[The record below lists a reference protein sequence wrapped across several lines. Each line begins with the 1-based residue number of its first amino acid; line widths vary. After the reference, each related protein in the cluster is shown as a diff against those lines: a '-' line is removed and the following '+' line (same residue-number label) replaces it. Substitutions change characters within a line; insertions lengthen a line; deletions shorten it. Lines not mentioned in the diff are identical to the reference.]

1 MQRTSSHGRVATP
14 RVGFGMSMLV
24 RITIG
29 LVLSVPLMSDIAT
42 PPARAAESES
52 VVRWRYWKPAN
63 LPDGVAPGLLH
74 LKPASHQ
81 RLLYGIL
88 PSYGEVVMYNL
99 DSLDP
104 ITGRTV
110 IGSPDASTVDPATG
124 DLVGAFVGAGTASVR
139 VFRMTGTAVAEQS
152 RVDLSATLPAG
163 QRVFTI
169 SLADEGRRAFLLSM
183 VDPAYQASSGYET
196 VSAQAGTVT
205 ITSVDLVNRRGE
217 WSEAVP
223 GCSLPVTAN
232 TAPGLGYVAETN
244 SVYFGCTAPNGQV
257 VKYPPV
263 PTGVGRLV
271 LGTTRTFELYP
282 RAGDY
287 LNTDSV
293 FDPESGRLL
302 LAASTSGAGVSV
314 YAFDGR
320 TNSWVGSIANEGS
333 IGQIGI
339 DTEHG
344 RLYTLSAAGL
354 LAADV
359 RSTPVSQGRTSPS
372 FGVDKIG
379 PAQKRHIAV
388 DERAGR
394 VFLGY
399 VQDEIV
405 VAEDRAPYFVPPT
418 APDPDA
424 NTLQVDERP
433 GVTGANYG
441 GAAQSYGA
449 RYRFVG
455 GYDSL
460 LFNVVPIGINQQFLP
475 LGPGTRE
482 ISAAPARS
490 LGLRNEGADASAS
503 GGDRDV
509 SNTGKDLQQGNV
521 EWPFVEARCID
532 LGDKPMS
539 VSEPGASVECEAGS
553 KATASASSGQSQL
566 SGPGLAVGLGSST
579 TSSDVRIDAERGV
592 VSTVTATASGISM
605 LGGVLKFGGVEVT
618 ATAQAHGRTGT
629 AKSTFDRRVRDVSMN
644 GQRLCGE
651 ECDEEAVARAIN
663 AAFVGVLR
671 VDFPQPDP
679 GKLGSP
685 GGYEAVIRLRPEEHL
700 EAVSLNEQGNDRIEV
715 PGMVVSL
722 VSDNT
727 RPSRTIFQFA
737 GAAAEAR
744 YGIFLLGSGSGDLG
758 GPGSFGGSA
767 TDAAGL
773 DVALDAFLGGGA
785 GSPSNPPL
793 GTAPIA
799 DDDAPRGLAAL
810 GWAYLRNALPE
821 TIALLLV
828 WSILLAPVYLSARRR
843 MLLERSVLSPGAGA

>member
-1 MQRTSSHGRVATP
+1 M
-14 RVGFGMSMLV
+14 
-24 RITIG
+24 IG
-29 LVLSVPLMSDIAT
+29 LVLSVPLVSDIAT
-42 PPARAAESES
+42 PPARAAEDES
-52 VVRWRYWKPAN
+52 VVRFRYWKPAN
-63 LPDGVAPGLLH
+63 LDDVLASQLH
-74 LKPASHQ
+74 LKTASQQ
-81 RLLYGIL
+81 RLLYGLL

-99 DSLDP
+99 DSLEP
-104 ITGRTV
+104 ITVRTA
-110 IGSPDASTVDPATG
+110 IGAPDASTVDPATG
-124 DLVGAFVGAGTASVR
+124 DLVAAFAGPGGSSIR
-139 VFRMTGTAVAEQS
+139 VFRLTGTTVAEQA
-152 RVDLSATLPAG
+152 RVDLATTLPAS
-163 QRVFTI
+163 QRVFTVA
-169 SLADEGRRAFLLSM
+169 LADQGRRAFLLSM
-183 VDPAYQASSGYET
+183 VDPVYQPSSGYET
-196 VSAQAGTVT
+196 ASAQAGTVT

-244 SVYFGCTAPNGQV
+244 SVYFGCTAPNAQV

-271 LGTTRTFELYP
+271 LGTTRTFELFP

-293 FDPESGRLL
+293 FDPGSGRLL
-302 LAASTSGAGVSV
+302 LASSTSGAGVSV

-320 TNSWVGSIANEGS
+320 SNSWVGSIAVGDS

-339 DTEHG
+339 DAEHG
-344 RLYTLSAAGL
+344 RLYTLSAGGL
-354 LAADV
+354 LAADT
-359 RSTPVSQGRTSPS
+359 RSTPVSQGRASPS
-372 FGVDKIG
+372 FSNDKLG

-388 DERAGR
+388 DERTGR

-399 VQDEIV
+399 VQDEIL
-405 VAEDRAPYFVPPT
+405 VAEDRAPHFVPPR
-418 APDPDA
+418 APDADA
-424 NTLQVDERP
+424 NTKQVDERP

-441 GAAQSYGA
+441 GAAQAFGA

-460 LFNVVPIGINQQFLP
+460 RFNVVPVDINQQVVP

-482 ISAAPARS
+482 ISGAPARS
-490 LGLRNEGADASAS
+490 IGLRNEGADASAS
-503 GGDRDV
+503 GGERDV
-509 SNTGKDLQQGNV
+509 SNTGKDLQQGGA
-521 EWPFVEARCID
+521 EWPFREARCID
-532 LGDKPMS
+532 LGDKPVS

-566 SGPGLAVGLGSST
+566 SGPGLAVGLGSSNT
-579 TSSDVRIDAERGV
+579 TSDVRIDGDRGV
-592 VSTVTATASGISM
+592 VSTVTANASGISI

-618 ATAQAHGRTGT
+618 ATAQAHGRAGT
-629 AKSTFDRRVRDVSMN
+629 AKSTFTRRVRDVSMN
-644 GQRLCGE
+644 GQRLCSE
-651 ECDEEAVARAIN
+651 QCDEEAVARAIN
-663 AAFVGVLR
+663 ASFVGVLR
-671 VDFPQPDP
+671 VDFPRPDP

-685 GGYEAVIRLRPEEHL
+685 GGYEAVVRIRPEEHL
-700 EAVSLNEQGNDRIEV
+700 EAVSLNEQGDDRIEV

-737 GAAAEAR
+737 GAAVEAR
-744 YGIFLLGSGSGDLG
+744 YGIYLLGSGG
-758 GPGSFGGSA
+758 GELDSPGSLGGSA

-773 DVALDAFLGGGA
+773 DVALDAFLGGG
-785 GSPSNPPL
+785 NPNGTTPL
-793 GTAPIA
+793 GAAPIS
-799 DDDAPRGLAAL
+799 DDDDPPRGLAAL

-843 MLLERSVLSPGAGA
+843 MLLERSVLSPGVGA